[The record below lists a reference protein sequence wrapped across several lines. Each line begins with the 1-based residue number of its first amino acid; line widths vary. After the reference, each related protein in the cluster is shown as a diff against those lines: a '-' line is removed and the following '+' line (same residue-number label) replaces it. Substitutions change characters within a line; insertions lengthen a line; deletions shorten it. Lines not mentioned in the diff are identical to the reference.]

1 MKNIFHITNG
11 DFLAEYLKKTSIEGE
26 IIICREALITGDFKS
41 DSLEEFWKVRAK
53 SISEDYNVSKE
64 SYYEKSVSE
73 FEKVLNIPEGFEVN
87 LWFEDDLFC
96 QVNLW
101 FCVLLLSNINDLKI
115 NRVFPKTNAENH
127 WKGFSESANSELE
140 ESSKSKVLFNENDIN
155 LAVNLWKAYQ
165 NNDINSLKLLSETQ
179 SKCFHFLKEVI
190 DTYININPED
200 FIKNQIENGLT
211 DFDSVFKQFQ
221 KELGIFGFGDLQV
234 KNIYDKV
241 IKEK

>member
-11 DFLAEYLKKTSIEGE
+11 DFLANDLKKISIEGE
-26 IIICREALITGDFKS
+26 IIVCREALVFGNLKS
-41 DSLEEFWKVRAK
+41 DSLVEFWKIRAK
-53 SISEDYNVSKE
+53 SISEDYNVSKK

-73 FEKVLNIPEGFEVN
+73 FEKILNIPEASEVN

-101 FCVLLLSNINDLKI
+101 FCISLISKNENLKI
-115 NRVFPKTNAENH
+115 YRVFPKTDIENH
-127 WKGFSESANSELE
+127 LKGFADNDNSDLE
-140 ESSKSKVLFNENDIN
+140 KLLKLKVSFNKNDIK
-155 LAVNLWKAYQ
+155 LALNLWKTYQ
-165 NNDINSLKLLSETQ
+165 NNDINSLKQLSQNQ
-179 SKCFHFLKEVI
+179 SDCFHFLKEVI

-234 KNIYDKV
+234 KKIYEKA

>member
-1 MKNIFHITNG
+1 LKNIFHITNG
-11 DFLAEYLKKTSIEGE
+11 DFLADDLKKISIEGE
-26 IIICREALITGDFKS
+26 IIVCREALVSGNLKA
-41 DSLEEFWKVRAK
+41 DSLVDFWKIRAK

-64 SYYEKSVSE
+64 NYYEKSVSE
-73 FEKVLNIPEGFEVN
+73 FEKILNIPEGSEVN

-101 FCVLLLSNINDLKI
+101 FCISLISKNEDLKI
-115 NRVFPKTNAENH
+115 YRVFPKTDIENH
-127 WKGFSESANSELE
+127 WKGFADNDNSDLE
-140 ESSKSKVLFNENDIN
+140 ESLESRVLFNENDIE

-165 NNDINSLKLLSETQ
+165 NNDINSLKLLSENQ

-211 DFDSVFKQFQ
+211 DFDSVFEQFQ
-221 KELGIFGFGDLQV
+221 KELGVFGFGDLQV
-234 KNIYDKV
+234 RKIYDKV